1 VRDWLDP
8 KGVSQANVL
17 FAVVLALPWLIPF
30 APGPSPATVPWLLT
44 LGIAAGLLLLV
55 GLRVNSPCESAYS
68 YAALFAWGW
77 LLAGLGSS
85 VIGVLQYYG
94 AAEPYSPWLSHAAF
108 GEAYANLRQRN
119 HFATLT
125 NVALASLIWL
135 EYSRPAGGHR
145 WLPMLAASL
154 LSVGNAASA
163 SRTGLVQVLLLCVAS
178 GIWGYWSNN
187 SARRTLIAAILAY
200 FLATVL
206 LPLMAGMDPSLH
218 GLVSRL
224 RSGDEACAS
233 RLTLWANVIELIAL
247 RPWAGWG
254 WGELDYAHYMTQ
266 YEGPRF
272 CQILDNAHNLPLH
285 LAVELGVPAALL
297 GSSGVVWWVA
307 RQHPLRE
314 KDAVRQLAWA
324 VLFMIAL
331 HSLLEYPLWYG
342 PFQMATLICLGIL
355 WGSGSKYLAS
365 SVRLYRV
372 RAAALAMALLG
383 ACAYALWDYH
393 RVSQIYLPV
402 ENRSP
407 AYRTDTLAK
416 IRGSRIFANQVA
428 FAELT
433 ITPLTSANAQWTY
446 DTAKQLLHYSPE
458 PKVIEKVIESAT
470 MLGRDEEAIEHL
482 ARYRAAFPDDY
493 VRWATLNSFKS
504 PTIRPDE
511 PTP

>member
-1 VRDWLDP
+1 M
-8 KGVSQANVL
+8 
-17 FAVVLALPWLIPF
+17 
-30 APGPSPATVPWLLT
+30 
-44 LGIAAGLLLLV
+44 
-55 GLRVNSPCESAYS
+55 
-68 YAALFAWGW
+68 
-77 LLAGLGSS
+77 
-85 VIGVLQYYG
+85 QYYG

-145 WLPMLAASL
+145 WLPILAASL

-163 SRTGLVQVLLLCVAS
+163 SRTGLVQVLLVCVAS

-187 SARRTLIAAILAY
+187 SARRTLFAAILAY

-233 RLTLWANVIELIAL
+233 RLTLWANVIELITL

-254 WGELDYAHYMTQ
+254 WGELDYAHYMTL

-285 LAVELGVPAALL
+285 LAVELGVPVALL
-297 GSSGVVWWVA
+297 ASSGVVWWVA

-314 KDAVRQLAWA
+314 KDVVRQLAWA
-324 VLFMIAL
+324 VLFLIAL

-342 PFQMATLICLGIL
+342 PFQMAALICLGIL
-355 WGSGSKYLAS
+355 WGTGREHQISAGLMF
-365 SVRLYRV
+365 RFRV
-372 RAAALAMALLG
+372 AAFAMVLLVTCG
-383 ACAYALWDYH
+383 YALWDYH
-393 RVSQIYLPV
+393 RVSQIYLPP

-416 IRGSRIFANQVA
+416 IHGSRIFANQVA

-433 ITPLTSANAQWTY
+433 ITPLTPANAQWTY
-446 DTAKQLLHYSPE
+446 DTAKHLLHYSPE
-458 PKVIEKVIESAT
+458 PKVIEKLIESAA
-470 MLGRDEEAIEHL
+470 MLGWEDDAVEHL

-493 VRWATLNSFKS
+493 ARWVALNSFRS
-504 PTIRPDE
+504 PAIRSGKPSQ
-511 PTP
+511 

>member
-8 KGVSQANVL
+8 KRLSQANVL
-17 FAVVLALPWLIPF
+17 LAVVLALPWLVPF

-44 LGIAAGLLLLV
+44 LGIGAGLLLLV
-55 GLRVNSPCESAYS
+55 GLRVNSLCESAYS

-85 VIGVLQYYG
+85 VIGVMQYFG
-94 AAEPYSPWLSHAAF
+94 VAEPYSPWLSHAAF
-108 GEAYANLRQRN
+108 GEAYGNLRQRN

-145 WLPMLAASL
+145 WLPILAASL

-178 GIWGYWSNN
+178 CVWGYWRNN
-187 SARRTLIAAILAY
+187 SARRALIAAILAY

-233 RLTLWANVIELIAL
+233 RLTLWANVIELITL

-254 WGELDYAHYMTQ
+254 WGELDYAHYMTV

-297 GSSGVVWWVA
+297 ASSGVVWWVA

-314 KDAVRQLAWA
+314 KDVVRQLAWA
-324 VLFMIAL
+324 VLFLIAL

-342 PFQMATLICLGIL
+342 PFQMAALICLGIL
-355 WGSGSKYLAS
+355 WGTGRDHQMSAGVMHRS
-365 SVRLYRV
+365 R
-372 RAAALAMALLG
+372 AALAMVLLVV
-383 ACAYALWDYH
+383 CAYALWDYH
-393 RVSQIYLPV
+393 RVSQIYLTP

-416 IRGSRIFANQVA
+416 IRGSWLFANQVA

-433 ITPLTSANAQWTY
+433 ISPLTSANAQWTY
-446 DTAKQLLHYSPE
+446 DAAKHLLHYSPE
-458 PKVIEKVIESAT
+458 PNVIEKVIESAA
-470 MLGRDEEAIEHL
+470 MLGKEDEAIEHL
-482 ARYRAAFPDDY
+482 GRYRAAFPGDY
-493 VRWATLNSFKS
+493 ARWAALNSQKF
-504 PTIRPDE
+504 PTIWVGGQP
-511 PTP
+511 P